1 MRIKIIN
8 PNTCED
14 MTRSIDEAARKFAR
28 AGTEIVSVSPAKGP
42 ISIESFH
49 DQYASVIGLMEEM
62 HKGVQENFDAFIVAA
77 ACEPGLSV
85 AREISNAPVIGIA
98 EAAMYMA
105 SMVAA
110 KFSVVTVLPKIKPL
124 IEEAVKR
131 AGMREK
137 CVSIR
142 TTNLTVLDCEN
153 SPARVMEELTRES
166 RSAIEEDE
174 AEAICLGC
182 SGMTS
187 FAIEL
192 EKIIGAPVFDGVVA
206 AVKMAEA
213 LVDLKK
219 QTSKVLTYQQGQPK
233 EYKGFPSL
241 TTLRAG

>member
-14 MTRSIDEAARKFAR
+14 MTRSIDEAARAFAR
-28 AGTEIVSVSPAKGP
+28 ADTEIVSVSPEKGP

-62 HKGVQENFDAFIVAA
+62 HKGVEEGFDAFIVAA
-77 ACEPGLSV
+77 ACEPGMTV
-85 AREISNAPVIGIA
+85 AREIADVPVIGIM
-98 EAAMYMA
+98 EAAMAMA
-105 SMVAA
+105 GMVAA

-131 AGMREK
+131 SGMREK
-137 CVSIR
+137 CASIR

-153 SPARVMEELTRES
+153 SPDRVMEELTRES
-166 RSAIEEDE
+166 RIAIDEDE

-182 SGMTS
+182 SGMTN

-192 EKIIGAPVFDGVVA
+192 EKRIGVPVFDGVVA

-219 QTSKVLTYQQGQPK
+219 QTSKVLTYQPGQPK
-233 EYKGFPSL
+233 EYKGFPNL
-241 TTLRAG
+241 TTLWAE